1 VVVERPLLLKAK
13 AWKDGTPE
21 SGVAQADFTVT
32 GAVSAGSQYSLALKA
47 DGTVWMWGASEGQ
60 LHGGGSAADPVLNPV
75 RVGESIDFRDV
86 VSISAGYRHA
96 LALKSDG
103 TVWTWGR
110 NLQGWW
116 GITTPVQVSGLS
128 DVAAVLGTGNRGYA
142 LTRDARVYMW
152 GTGAFDYPNN
162 TLREIQGLSGV
173 TALASGVVQD
183 FALALKTDGAAA
195 GSVWGWGSN
204 ASGQLADGTQTDRWP
219 LSATGVNEVVAIAG
233 GATHALAVKPDGTV
247 VGWGDNQSSQLGDGT
262 TTLRT
267 SPVTALALGQARSV
281 AAGDYYSFGLRAD
294 GSAWSWGNNAAGQ
307 LATGATAGL
316 GVPDPAFHL
325 PRVFQLDLGE
335 QHGVAIGLDGSVWA
349 WGENGSAQYGDGT
362 LLWKPSPVRVREA
375 GGAPFTLFDAS
386 WLTGDP
392 DGDGLSTARERE
404 LGSDPLDADTNDDGI
419 RDGAAAQSGLSLTDT
434 DMDDDGKSNADEQAA
449 RTDPFRTDTDGD
461 TCLDA
466 ADAFPLDPA
475 RCNAPPP
482 NPGDTTPPTIQL
494 LEPTNAI
501 LISSTP
507 P

>member
-1 VVVERPLLLKAK
+1 
-13 AWKDGTPE
+13 
-21 SGVAQADFTVT
+21 
-32 GAVSAGSQYSLALKA
+32 
-47 DGTVWMWGASEGQ
+47 
-60 LHGGGSAADPVLNPV
+60 
-75 RVGESIDFRDV
+75 
-86 VSISAGYRHA
+86 
-96 LALKSDG
+96 
-103 TVWTWGR
+103 
-110 NLQGWW
+110 
-116 GITTPVQVSGLS
+116 
-128 DVAAVLGTGNRGYA
+128 
-142 LTRDARVYMW
+142 
-152 GTGAFDYPNN
+152 
-162 TLREIQGLSGV
+162 
-173 TALASGVVQD
+173 
-183 FALALKTDGAAA
+183 
-195 GSVWGWGSN
+195 
-204 ASGQLADGTQTDRWP
+204 
-219 LSATGVNEVVAIAG
+219 VNDVVAIAG

-267 SPVTALALGQARSV
+267 SPVTAQALAQAKSV
-281 AAGDYYSFGLRAD
+281 SAADYYSFALRAD
-294 GSAWSWGNNAAGQ
+294 GSAWSWGNNTAGQ

-335 QHGVAIGLDGSVWA
+335 QHGVAIGPDGNVWA

-362 LLWKPSPVRVREA
+362 LVWKPSPVRVRES

-386 WLTGDP
+386 WLMGDP
-392 DGDGLSTARERE
+392 DGDGLSTGRERE

-419 RDGAAAQSGLSLTDT
+419 RDGAAAQSGLSLTDA
-434 DMDDDGKSNADEQAA
+434 DMDDDGKSNADERAA
-449 RTDPFRTDTDGD
+449 GTDPFRTDTDGD